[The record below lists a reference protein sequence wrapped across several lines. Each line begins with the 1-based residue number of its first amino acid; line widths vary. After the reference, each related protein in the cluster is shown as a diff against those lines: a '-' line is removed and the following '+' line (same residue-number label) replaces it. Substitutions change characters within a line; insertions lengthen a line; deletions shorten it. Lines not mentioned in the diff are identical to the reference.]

1 MDDDFV
7 NVDNYVPIDVAI
19 VNAQAKFQELASL
32 ILTGGSGSGKGW
44 SRYLTLQK
52 CPRAF
57 QLSYLSG
64 AREGSSPVMSGMT
77 VGSGFHAL
85 AAAYYTGGRD
95 LSLRFWDEIKNQ
107 NIDPLLSEEVERIF
121 NGYLDHYDNVDYI
134 IPLAVEQ
141 TTVWPNHNWS
151 CRYDLIARIDDPP
164 LGVMPGIWAI
174 DHKCMAIFDEP
185 TLNGWDLD
193 GEITGEATF
202 WAGSPME
209 EKYGPLQGVM
219 LNIVGKQKK
228 PQKFHRTWMNYSQAR
243 QERHLANLQYWDS
256 QEANYKAS
264 FGKTDWPQ
272 SNGNCVG
279 RYGKCNWYERCKDE

>member
-1 MDDDFV
+1 MEDDFV
-7 NVDNYVPIDVAI
+7 NVDNYVPIEAAI
-19 VNAQAKFQELASL
+19 KAAQLQFPQLADL
-32 ILTGGSGSGKGW
+32 ILTGGSAGKGW
-44 SRYLTLQK
+44 SRYQTLQR

-57 QLSYLSG
+57 QLTYLNGPRDSG
-64 AREGSSPVMSGMT
+64 GTTMSGLT
-77 VGSGFHAL
+77 TGSGFHAL
-85 AAAYYTGGRD
+85 AAAYYTDGKV
-95 LSLRFWDEIKNQ
+95 LALQFWDAIKNQ
-107 NIDPLLSEEVERIF
+107 NIDPILSEEVERIF
-121 NGYLDHYDNVDYI
+121 NGYLDHYDGVDYI

-141 TTVWPNHNWS
+141 TVVSDIYGWS

-164 LGVMPGIWAI
+164 LGVFPGIWAI

-228 PQKFHRTWMNYSQAR
+228 PQKFHRTWMNYSKER
-243 QERHLANLQYWDS
+243 QERHIANLQYW
-256 QEANYKAS
+256 ETVETGYRNA
-264 FGKTDWPQ
+264 FEGKQWPQ

-279 RYGKCNWYERCKDE
+279 RYGKCGWYERCKDE